1 MIDNWGESLTLTA
14 RYQRWLDPARFLRV
28 LDDDFYR
35 TLVDIQHHFSL
46 ATMVHWDEVRVRNV
60 HLPIT
65 TTSISS
71 PMGIGS
77 DSEPVLVNLCGV
89 DTYLADSMQFALEYA
104 CRLSPHGAFY
114 LMPSFRGED
123 ADATHLCQFF
133 HSEAELPGDLDSAM
147 MAAERY
153 LRAVTKHL
161 LERCGVGIAAVAGTT
176 SHLTELLSLDRFERV
191 TFEEATLLLGG
202 TDGAVRHGDGWR
214 CMTRI
219 GEQELMRVV
228 GGPVWLT
235 HWDHL
240 AVPFYQALDEDGVH
254 TKNADLL
261 LGLGE
266 TIGCGERHRSGEQVR
281 AALAAH
287 QVVDGDYDWY
297 LRMKDAYPL
306 QTAGFGLGVER
317 YLAWVLRLTD
327 IRDLQL
333 VPRFNG
339 HPSAP

>member
-1 MIDNWGESLTLTA
+1 MTLTQDESPGRAA
-14 RYQRWLDPARFLRV
+14 RYQRWLDPTRFLRV

-35 TLVDIQHHFSL
+35 MLVEIQHHFSL
-46 ATMVHWDEVRVRNV
+46 ATMVHWDEAQVRTV
-60 HLPIT
+60 HLPVT

-104 CRLSPHGAFY
+104 CRLSPNGAFY
-114 LMPSFRGED
+114 LMPSFRGEN

-133 HSEAELPGDLDSAM
+133 HSEAELPGDLDSVM

-153 LRAVTKHL
+153 LRAVTRHL
-161 LERCGVGIAAVAGTT
+161 LERCGAGIAAVAGST
-176 SHLTELLSLDRFERV
+176 SHLTGLLTLDRFERI
-191 TFEEATLLLGG
+191 TFDEAARLLAG
-202 TDGAVRHGDGWR
+202 TAGAVRHGDGWR
-214 CMTRI
+214 SVTRI
-219 GEQELMRVV
+219 GERELMRMV

-240 AVPFYQALDEDGVH
+240 GVPFYQALDEDGVH
-254 TKNADLL
+254 ARNADLL

-281 AALAAH
+281 AALRAH
-287 QVVDGDYDWY
+287 RVGHSDYEWY
-297 LRMKDAYPL
+297 VRMKDAYPL
-306 QTAGFGLGVER
+306 RTAGFGMGVER
-317 YLAWVLRLTD
+317 YLAWLLQLTD
-327 IRDLQL
+327 VRDLQL
-333 VPRFNG
+333 MPRFNG